1 MRSYPADYELIA
13 PRSLDAVLR
22 LLNGEPG
29 QWTPIAG
36 GTEIMVLF
44 GAGKLTSRKLVSIWS
59 LPELREIVEDED
71 WIAIGGGCSFTQI
84 RRHAGVQKNFP
95 LLAQCASWTGSIANQ
110 NRGTIGG
117 NLANASP
124 AADSSPALFAY
135 AAELELIS
143 TRGTRRV
150 PYEQFHLGYKK
161 TALAADELIR
171 AVRMPKRFGESFCY
185 ARKVGTR
192 NAQAISK
199 ICVAATGSLRHGRV
213 EEIRIGMGSV
223 APAPLR
229 LIGTERVLLGAALN
243 DATIAEARKALL
255 NEAVPIDDIRSTA
268 SYRQLIAG
276 NLLEELLRE
285 FAAWGDRK

>member
-1 MRSYPADYELIA
+1 MRSYPADYELIV
-13 PRSLDAVLR
+13 PGSLDAVLR
-22 LLNGEPG
+22 LLSDEPG

-44 GAGKLTSRKLVSIWS
+44 GAGKLAARKLVSIAP

-71 WIAIGGGCSFTQI
+71 SISIGSGSSFTQI
-84 RRHAGVQKNFP
+84 RRHAGVQKHFP

-110 NRGTIGG
+110 NRATLGG

-135 AAELELIS
+135 GAEIEVIS
-143 TRGTRRV
+143 TRGTRRI

-161 TALAADELIR
+161 TALAKDELIR
-171 AVRMPKRFGESFCY
+171 AVHLRKHFDGSFRY

-199 ICVAATGSLRHGRV
+199 ICVAATGKLHQGRV

-223 APAPLR
+223 APTPLR
-229 LIGTERVLLGAALN
+229 LANTERALLGATLN
-243 DATIAEARKALL
+243 EATISEARKALL
-255 NEAVPIDDIRSTA
+255 SEAAPIDDIRSTA
-268 SYRQLIAG
+268 SYRKLIAG

-285 FAAWGDRK
+285 FAAWGSQK

>member
-1 MRSYPADYELIA
+1 MRSYPDDYQLIT
-13 PRSLDAVLR
+13 PGSLDTVLR
-22 LLNGEPG
+22 LLHDEPG

-36 GTEIMVLF
+36 GAEIMVLY
-44 GAGKLTSRKLVSIWS
+44 GAGKLAARKIVSIS
-59 LPELREIVEDED
+59 PLAELREIKDDGDV
-71 WIAIGGGCSFTQI
+71 ISIGSGCSFTQI
-84 RRHAGVQKNFP
+84 RLHAGVQRHFP

-135 AAELELIS
+135 AAEIEMIS
-143 TRGTRRV
+143 TRGTRRI
-150 PYEQFHLGYKK
+150 PYEEFHLGYKK
-161 TALAADELIR
+161 TALAGDELIR
-171 AVRMPKRFGESFCY
+171 AVYLRKRPTNLFCY

-199 ICVAATGSLRHGRV
+199 ICVAATGRLRQGRV

-229 LIGTERVLLGAALN
+229 LTGTERVLLGAALN

-255 NEAVPIDDIRSTA
+255 SEAAPIDDIRSTA
-268 SYRQLIAG
+268 SYRKLIAG
-276 NLLEELLRE
+276 NLLE
-285 FAAWGDRK
+285 

>member
-13 PRSLDAVLR
+13 PGSLDAVLR
-22 LLNGEPG
+22 LLSDEPG
-29 QWTPIAG
+29 RWTPIAG

-44 GAGKLTSRKLVSIWS
+44 GAGKLSTRKLVSIS
-59 LPELREIVEDED
+59 LPELRGIVEDED
-71 WIAIGGGCSFTQI
+71 WIAIGSGCSFTRI
-84 RRHAGVQKNFP
+84 RQHAGLQKHFP

-135 AAELELIS
+135 AAEIEMIS
-143 TRGTRRV
+143 TRGTRRI

-161 TALAADELIR
+161 AALAGDELIR
-171 AVRMPKRFGESFCY
+171 AVHLPKRFGESFSY

-199 ICVAATGSLRHGRV
+199 ICVAATGKLHQGRV

-229 LIGTERVLLGAALN
+229 LVSTERVLLGAALN

-255 NEAVPIDDIRSTA
+255 SEAAPIDDIRSTA
-268 SYRQLIAG
+268 SYRKLIAG

-285 FAAWGDRK
+285 LAAWGDQR

>member
-1 MRSYPADYELIA
+1 MRSYPADYELIT
-13 PRSLDAVLR
+13 PGSLDAVLR
-22 LLNGEPG
+22 LLSDEPG
-29 QWTPIAG
+29 LWTPIAG

-44 GAGKLTSRKLVSIWS
+44 GAGKLGARKLVSIS
-59 LPELREIVEDED
+59 LTELREIVEDED
-71 WIAIGGGCSFTQI
+71 SISIGSGCSFTQI
-84 RRHAGVQKNFP
+84 RRHAGVQKHFP

-135 AAELELIS
+135 AAEIELIS
-143 TRGTRRV
+143 IRGTRRI

-161 TALAADELIR
+161 TALAMDELIR
-171 AVRMPKRFGESFCY
+171 AVYLRKHFTNSFRY

-199 ICVAATGSLRHGRV
+199 ICVAATGSLRQGHV

-223 APAPLR
+223 APTPLR
-229 LIGTERVLLGAALN
+229 LTGTERVLLGAALN
-243 DATIAEARKALL
+243 DATLAEARKALL
-255 NEAVPIDDIRSTA
+255 SEAAPIDDIRSTA
-268 SYRQLIAG
+268 SYRKLIAG